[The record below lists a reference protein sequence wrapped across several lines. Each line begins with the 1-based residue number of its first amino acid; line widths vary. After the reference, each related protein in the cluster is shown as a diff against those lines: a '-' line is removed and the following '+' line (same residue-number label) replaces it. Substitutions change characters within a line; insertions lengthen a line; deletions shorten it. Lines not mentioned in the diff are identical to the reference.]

1 MRLAYLWEPFSTD
14 WDSSQSTVR
23 VWCPLH
29 SPRTRAKANTSTH
42 RVLLDLAPTS
52 FEAGSDPGATA
63 ASGAA
68 AVAEVAAAVPMQTPS
83 LFQCLAA
90 YEYLAV
96 NPLYKSIYRNLT
108 SLQYTLTIPYI
119 LSTCVRARLLAA
131 WRRMTYHQSISI
143 IYSPSCRVHCIQH
156 WQLSPEALSSLETSH
171 DFADESNHK
180 EPFSSLQR
188 TRFCSPTVNASKD
201 QPMSCALLQ
210 LLTSALMFLAFPILL
225 MLKILQMLYLRES
238 LHSWL
243 QTLISCAPH

>member
-1 MRLAYLWEPFSTD
+1 M
-14 WDSSQSTVR
+14 
-23 VWCPLH
+23 H

-108 SLQYTLTIPYI
+108 SLQYI
-119 LSTCVRARLLAA
+119 
-131 WRRMTYHQSISI
+131 
-143 IYSPSCRVHCIQH
+143 
-156 WQLSPEALSSLETSH
+156 
-171 DFADESNHK
+171 
-180 EPFSSLQR
+180 
-188 TRFCSPTVNASKD
+188 
-201 QPMSCALLQ
+201 
-210 LLTSALMFLAFPILL
+210 LTSFQLVSR
-225 MLKILQMLYLRES
+225 QGS
-238 LHSWL
+238 
-243 QTLISCAPH
+243 